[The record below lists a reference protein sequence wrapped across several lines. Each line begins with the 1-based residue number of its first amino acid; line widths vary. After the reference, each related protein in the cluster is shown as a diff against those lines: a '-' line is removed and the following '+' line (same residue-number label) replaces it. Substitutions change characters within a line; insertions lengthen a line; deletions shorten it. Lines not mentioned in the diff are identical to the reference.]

1 MVSTV
6 ERQLTYPED
15 SPKDNDT
22 CAEDSSAE
30 DDIDIEDCS
39 GFDTEGGGG
48 EGGFNTEGGGGRVV
62 SIRWAVMERTVVE
75 PENEAI
81 CFYAGICSQ

>member
-22 CAEDSSAE
+22 CAEDNSAE
-30 DDIDIEDCS
+30 DDVDIEDCS
-39 GFDTEGGGG
+39 
-48 EGGFNTEGGGGRVV
+48 GFNTEGGGGRVV